1 MHTCGLQTHT
11 LCQSDSFASADSH
24 QEIPAAVFLPFP
36 PTHMR
41 LISHSTLY
49 LSHLSAFVL
58 VSFIIAAV
66 NTSAI
71 GGAQCEVADLKEF
84 HSNVRC
90 AYLKNL
96 TYCLVEW
103 QIKWKWHRVLI
114 SCLFSRCLV
123 TFDNPVS
130 SEISRC
136 WMCVKK
142 NPQKVFILSAGSTI
156 WIQKI
161 HVSLLVLPERFS
173 AKYSSC
179 IWPYL
184 LKDYTNI
191 FTK

>member
-1 MHTCGLQTHT
+1 MRDQEKASHTVHACGPQTHT
-11 LCQSDSFASADSH
+11 HSANHDSFASADSL

-58 VSFIIAAV
+58 ESFIISAV

-96 TYCLVEW
+96 TYCLVE
-103 QIKWKWHRVLI
+103 
-114 SCLFSRCLV
+114 
-123 TFDNPVS
+123 
-130 SEISRC
+130 
-136 WMCVKK
+136 
-142 NPQKVFILSAGSTI
+142 
-156 WIQKI
+156 
-161 HVSLLVLPERFS
+161 
-173 AKYSSC
+173 
-179 IWPYL
+179 
-184 LKDYTNI
+184 
-191 FTK
+191 